1 MTTDTKISLL
11 DQLKTAIRQFET
23 VQHTYSSFGAQD
35 TEPNAVFASIM
46 RKAARGIDV
55 TVPSTGEVWDLYAS
69 TMDCSQAAEALHQ
82 AATAAVEVIRECPL
96 GKSAELREYIKGWY
110 EW

>member
-11 DQLKTAIRQFET
+11 DQLKTAIKQFEAA
-23 VQHTYSSFGAQD
+23 QSTYSSFGAQD
-35 TEPNAVFASIM
+35 TEPNAIFASIM
-46 RKAARGIDV
+46 RKTARGIDV
-55 TVPSTGEVWDLYAS
+55 DVPSTGDGWELYAS

-82 AATAAVEVIRECPL
+82 AAKAAVEVIQDCPL